1 MGYFGIDFGTTN
13 TSAVEI
19 DGRVVHQFGD
29 EQGKPLPSVII
40 LNHATD
46 QVIGGRDAW
55 NRRLQ
60 LQQLGGFEIVGSIKR
75 CLESNRHW
83 VTAGR
88 SWTPT
93 DITAEVLKQLS
104 IRAQKEVP
112 AGICRA
118 TFSIPV
124 GLSARARGVLRDA
137 AALAGIEVSSF
148 VVESTAAFVRYFVD
162 LRNSRHVAVFDWGGG
177 TLDVSVLRIDGRT
190 IFELATEGMADAGD
204 MMDQELAL
212 LVHKIITDSRGE
224 NLAIEEVPTKDR
236 DQLVIR
242 SEMAKCALSLK
253 EQVTI

>member
-1 MGYFGIDFGTTN
+1 MSWATFGIDFGTTN

-55 NRRLQ
+55 NRRLE

-75 CLESNRHW
+75 CLESDRHW

-93 DITAEVLKQLS
+93 DIAAEVLKQLS
-104 IRAQKEVP
+104 IRAQKEVA
-112 AGICRA
+112 AGIRKA

-124 GLSARARGVLRDA
+124 GLSARARSVLRDA

-148 VVESTAAFVRYFVD
+148 VVESTAAFVRYFETSETVDMLPCSIGAAAPSMSACCESTGDD
-162 LRNSRHVAVFDWGGG
+162 LRARHRG
-177 TLDVSVLRIDGRT
+177 DGRRRRHD
-190 IFELATEGMADAGD
+190 GPRAGSLGSQD
-204 MMDQELAL
+204 DHGFPWREPRDRGSTDQ
-212 LVHKIITDSRGE
+212 G
-224 NLAIEEVPTKDR
+224 P
-236 DQLVIR
+236 
-242 SEMAKCALSLK
+242 
-253 EQVTI
+253 